1 MLVYI
6 LPIVRVCV
14 RMKLPTSRKDDV
26 VYGSMAL
33 VLNLLGVH
41 LLASTDKDSRICCVI
56 LLLTSK
62 AVM

>member
-1 MLVYI
+1 
-6 LPIVRVCV
+6 
-14 RMKLPTSRKDDV
+14 MKLPTSRKDDV